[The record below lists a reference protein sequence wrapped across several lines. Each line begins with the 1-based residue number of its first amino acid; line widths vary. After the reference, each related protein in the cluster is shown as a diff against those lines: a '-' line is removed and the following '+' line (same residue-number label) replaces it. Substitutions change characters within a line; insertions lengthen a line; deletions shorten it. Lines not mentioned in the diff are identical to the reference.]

1 MSEEFV
7 KLATDEINQA
17 IAEMEKTF
25 SSCADDEATLSKS
38 NLFEKE
44 SHKIKGLAP
53 MMGQE
58 ELGAFAAVLDSVLKR
73 LSDGQTTSDAKNL
86 IETSIFSMK
95 KCMDEPTTDLT
106 ELKTRTSQILESLN

>member
-25 SSCADDEATLSKS
+25 SSCSDDEDTLSKS
-38 NLFEKE
+38 NLFQKE

-58 ELGAFAAVLDSVLKR
+58 ERCICSNFR
-73 LSDGQTTSDAKNL
+73 
-86 IETSIFSMK
+86 FY
-95 KCMDEPTTDLT
+95 T
-106 ELKTRTSQILESLN
+106 EKTI

>member
-17 IAEMEKTF
+17 IAEMETTF
-25 SSCADDEATLSKS
+25 SSCTDDEATLSKS
-38 NLFEKE
+38 NLFQKE

-58 ELGAFAAVLDSVLKR
+58 ELGAFAAILDSVLKR
-73 LSDGQTTSDAKNL
+73 LSDGKTTPDAKNL
-86 IETSIFSMK
+86 IETSISSMK
-95 KCMDEPTTDLT
+95 QCMDEPATDLS
-106 ELKTRTSQILESLN
+106 ELKTKTSQILESLN